1 MKQLY
6 TDRLRLRSWEP
17 KDAPFLLD
25 LESRYETMRYLGP
38 GTAPMTSI
46 EQAHNS
52 INRRRAV
59 NGIGRGIWAIEHR
72 VSGTLIGNLLCKP
85 MSEEMQRYLGVKL
98 DDPPSEIGWHLHPDA
113 QGQGFATEA
122 ARAVLD
128 YTIQANVH
136 QRVFAIVDQRNEA
149 SKKTCAR
156 LGLQRI
162 GYTDGYAVVEHLVY
176 VAPTVFGSPMGHDDA
191 P

>member
-1 MKQLY
+1 MKELY
-6 TDRLRLRSWEP
+6 TDRLRLRSWMPE
-17 KDAPFLLD
+17 DAPFLLD
-25 LESRYETMRYLGP
+25 LESRVETMRYLGP
-38 GTAPMTSI
+38 GATVMMTI
-46 EQAHNS
+46 EQANAS
-52 INRRRAV
+52 ISRRRAV
-59 NGIGRGIWAIEHR
+59 RGDGQGIWAIEHR
-72 VSGTLIGNLLCKP
+72 ENGTLVGNLLCKP
-85 MSEEMQRYLGVKL
+85 MSEEMQRYLGMIL

-113 QGQGFATEA
+113 QRQGFATEA

-156 LGLQRI
+156 LGLERI
-162 GYTDGYAVVEHLVY
+162 GYTDGYAVDEHLVY